1 MIGLRRCGIY
11 TYIYIHN
18 GISVIKKNE
27 ILPFATTWM
36 DLEIIILSEGSQ
48 TEKDKYH
55 IISLISGHKKT
66 KQRTNKTQ
74 VKLTLRQRENKG
86 DCQRIEG

>member
-1 MIGLRRCGIY
+1 MNKILLF
-11 TYIYIHN
+11 
-18 GISVIKKNE
+18 VI
-27 ILPFATTWM
+27 AWM
-36 DLEIIILSEGSQ
+36 DLECITLSEISQ